1 MKIFIGYDSEYP
13 ESFEVCAESIRR
25 YNSNHEIIPLVKDKL
40 EEEGIYTRKYQG
52 ESTEFAFTRFLVPFL
67 SNYKGHALFCD
78 GDFMWRCDPQ
88 EIEDYVKA
96 RTLLF
101 MECPSV
107 WVVKH
112 PPFLTTPHEKMK
124 GKANMSYP
132 KKYWSSLM
140 YFNNDKCFTLTSD
153 LVNLWSGKD
162 LHEFAWASEIGDLP
176 AEYNAM
182 VNYYKFPTA
191 KAVHFTDGGPWLDIH
206 DDMLYSTEWLKIYKD
221 LQKTED

>member
-1 MKIFIGYDSEYP
+1 MKIFIGYENEYP

-25 YNSNHEIIPLVKDKL
+25 FNPNHEIIPLIKSEL
-40 EEEGIYTRKYQG
+40 EEKGLYTREYQG
-52 ESTEFAFTRFLVPFL
+52 ESTDFAFTRFLVPFL
-67 SNYKGHALFCD
+67 SDYKGYALFCD

-88 EIEDYVKA
+88 EIEDFAKQSNQ
-96 RTLLF
+96 F
-101 MECPSV
+101 PSV

-140 YFNNDKCFTLTSD
+140 YFNNDKCFSLTSD
-153 LVNLWSGKD
+153 LVNSWSGKD

-182 VNYYKFPTA
+182 VNYYKFPQA

-206 DDMLYSTEWLKIYKD
+206 DDMLYSTEWLKIYKN
-221 LQKTED
+221 LQKAKE

>member
-1 MKIFIGYDSEYP
+1 
-13 ESFEVCAESIRR
+13 
-25 YNSNHEIIPLVKDKL
+25 
-40 EEEGIYTRKYQG
+40 
-52 ESTEFAFTRFLVPFL
+52 
-67 SNYKGHALFCD
+67 
-78 GDFMWRCDPQ
+78 MWRCDPQ
-88 EIEDYVKA
+88 EIEDFAKQSNQ
-96 RTLLF
+96 F
-101 MECPSV
+101 PSV

-124 GKANMSYP
+124 GKANMPYP

-182 VNYYKFPTA
+182 VNYYKFPIA

-221 LQKTED
+221 LQKIKD

>member
-1 MKIFIGYDSEYP
+1 MKIFIGYENEYP

-25 YNSNHEIIPLVKDKL
+25 FNPNHEIIPLVKSEL
-40 EEEGIYTRKYQG
+40 EEKGLYTREYQG
-52 ESTEFAFTRFLVPFL
+52 ESTDFAFTRFLVPFL
-67 SNYKGHALFCD
+67 SDYKGYALFCD

-88 EIEDYVKA
+88 EIEDYAKQSNYS
-96 RTLLF
+96 
-101 MECPSV
+101 PSV

-112 PPFLTTPHEKMK
+112 PPFLTTPYKKMK

-140 YFNNDKCFTLTSD
+140 YFNNDKCFSLTRD
-153 LVNLWSGKD
+153 LVNSWSGKD

-182 VNYYKFPTA
+182 VNYYKFPNA

-206 DDMLYSTEWLKIYKD
+206 DDMLYSTEWLKIYKN
-221 LQKTED
+221 LQKAKE

>member
-1 MKIFIGYDSEYP
+1 MKIFIGYENEYP

-25 YNSNHEIIPLVKDKL
+25 FNPNHEIIPLVKSEL
-40 EEEGIYTRKYQG
+40 EEKGLYTREYQG
-52 ESTEFAFTRFLVPFL
+52 ESTDFAFTRFLVPFL
-67 SNYKGHALFCD
+67 SDYKGYALFCD

-88 EIEDYVKA
+88 EIEDYAKQSNYS
-96 RTLLF
+96 
-101 MECPSV
+101 PSV

-112 PPFLTTPHEKMK
+112 PPFLTTPYKKMK

-140 YFNNDKCFTLTSD
+140 YFNNDKCFSLTSD
-153 LVNLWSGKD
+153 LVNSWSGKD
-162 LHEFAWASEIGDLP
+162 LHEFAWASTIGDLP

-182 VNYYKFPTA
+182 VNYYKFNSP

-206 DDMLYSTEWLKIYKD
+206 DDMLYSTEWLKHYKN
-221 LQKTED
+221 LHKIKISS

>member
-1 MKIFIGYDSEYP
+1 MKIFIGYENEYP

-25 YNSNHEIIPLVKDKL
+25 FNQNHEIIPLVKSEL
-40 EEEGIYTRKYQG
+40 EEKGLYTREYQG
-52 ESTEFAFTRFLVPFL
+52 ESTDFAFTRFLVPFL
-67 SNYKGHALFCD
+67 SDYKGYALFCD

-88 EIEDYVKA
+88 EIEDYAKQSNYS
-96 RTLLF
+96 
-101 MECPSV
+101 PSV

-112 PPFLTTPHEKMK
+112 PPFLTTPYKKMK

-140 YFNNDKCFTLTSD
+140 YFNNDKCFSLTSD
-153 LVNLWSGKD
+153 LVNSWSGKD

-182 VNYYKFPTA
+182 VNYYKFPEA
-191 KAVHFTDGGPWLDIH
+191 KAVHFTDGGPSLDIH
-206 DDMLYSTEWLKIYKD
+206 DDMLYSTEWLKIYKN
-221 LQKTED
+221 LQKAKE

>member
-1 MKIFIGYDSEYP
+1 MKIFIGYENEYP
-13 ESFEVCAESIRR
+13 ESFEVCAEPIRR
-25 YNSNHEIIPLVKDKL
+25 FNQNHEIIPLVKSEL
-40 EEEGIYTRKYQG
+40 EEKGLYTREYQG
-52 ESTEFAFTRFLVPFL
+52 ESTDFAFTRFLVPFL
-67 SNYKGHALFCD
+67 SDYKGYALFCD

-88 EIEDYVKA
+88 EIEDYAKQSNYS
-96 RTLLF
+96 
-101 MECPSV
+101 PSV

-112 PPFLTTPHEKMK
+112 PPFLTTPYKKMK

-140 YFNNDKCFTLTSD
+140 YFNNDKCFSLTSD
-153 LVNLWSGKD
+153 LVNSWSGKD

-182 VNYYKFPTA
+182 VNYYKFPEA

-206 DDMLYSTEWLKIYKD
+206 DDMLYSTEWLKIYKN
-221 LQKTED
+221 LQKAKE

>member
-1 MKIFIGYDSEYP
+1 MKIFIGFETEYP
-13 ESFEVCAESIRR
+13 EAFEVCAESIRQ
-25 YNSNHEIIPLVKDKL
+25 YNPNHEIIPLVKSEL
-40 EEEGIYTRKYQG
+40 EEQGLYTRPYQG
-52 ESTEFAFTRFLVPFL
+52 ESTEFAFTRFLVPAL
-67 SNYKGHALFCD
+67 CEWKGYALFCD

-88 EIEDYVKA
+88 EIEDLVKQSSQS
-96 RTLLF
+96 
-101 MECPSV
+101 PSV

-112 PPFLTTPHEKMK
+112 PPFLTTPHEKMR

-153 LVNLWSGKD
+153 LVNSWSAKD

-182 VNYYKFPTA
+182 VNYYQFPA
-191 KAVHFTDGGPWLDIH
+191 ARAVHFTDGGPWLDIH
-206 DDMLYSTEWLKIYKD
+206 DNMLYSTEWLKHYKN
-221 LQKTED
+221 LQKTKESS

>member
-1 MKIFIGYDSEYP
+1 MKIFIGYENEYP

-25 YNSNHEIIPLVKDKL
+25 FNPNHEIIPLVKSEL
-40 EEEGIYTRKYQG
+40 EEKGLYTREYQG
-52 ESTEFAFTRFLVPFL
+52 ESTDFAFTRFLVPFL
-67 SNYKGHALFCD
+67 SDYKGYALFCD

-88 EIEDYVKA
+88 EIEDYAKQSNYS
-96 RTLLF
+96 
-101 MECPSV
+101 PSV

-112 PPFLTTPHEKMK
+112 PPFLTTPYKKMK

-140 YFNNDKCFTLTSD
+140 YFNNDKCFSLTSD
-153 LVNLWSGKD
+153 LVNSWSGKD

-182 VNYYKFPTA
+182 VNYYKFPNA

-221 LQKTED
+221 LQKIKD

>member
-1 MKIFIGYDSEYP
+1 MKIFIGYENEYP

-25 YNSNHEIIPLVKDKL
+25 FNPNHEIIPLVKSEL
-40 EEEGIYTRKYQG
+40 EEKGLYTREYQG
-52 ESTEFAFTRFLVPFL
+52 ESTDFAFTRFLVPFL
-67 SNYKGHALFCD
+67 SDYKGYALFCD

-88 EIEDYVKA
+88 EIEDYAKQSNYS
-96 RTLLF
+96 
-101 MECPSV
+101 PSV

-112 PPFLTTPHEKMK
+112 PPFLTTPYKKMK

-140 YFNNDKCFTLTSD
+140 YFNNDKCFSLTSD
-153 LVNLWSGKD
+153 LVNSWSGKD

-182 VNYYKFPTA
+182 VNYYKFPEA

-206 DDMLYSTEWLKIYKD
+206 DDMLYSPEWLKIYKN
-221 LQKTED
+221 LQKAKE

>member
-1 MKIFIGYDSEYP
+1 MKIFIGYENEYP

-25 YNSNHEIIPLVKDKL
+25 FNPNHEIIPLVKSEL
-40 EEEGIYTRKYQG
+40 EEEGLYTREYQG
-52 ESTEFAFTRFLVPFL
+52 ESTDFAFTRFLVPFL
-67 SNYKGHALFCD
+67 SDYKGYALFCD

-88 EIEDYVKA
+88 EIEDYAKQSNYS
-96 RTLLF
+96 
-101 MECPSV
+101 PSV

-112 PPFLTTPHEKMK
+112 PPFLTTPYKKMK

-140 YFNNDKCFTLTSD
+140 YFNNDKCFSLTSD
-153 LVNLWSGKD
+153 LVNSWSGKD

-182 VNYYKFPTA
+182 VNYYKFPEA

-206 DDMLYSTEWLKIYKD
+206 DDMLYSTEWLKIYKN
-221 LQKTED
+221 LQKAKE

>member
-1 MKIFIGYDSEYP
+1 MKIFVGFETEYP
-13 ESFEVCAESIRR
+13 EAFEVCAESIRQH
-25 YNSNHEIIPLVKDKL
+25 NPNHEIIPLIKSEL
-40 EEEGIYTRKYQG
+40 EEQGLYSRPYQG
-52 ESTEFAFTRFLVPFL
+52 ESTEFAFTRFLIPAL
-67 SNYKGHALFCD
+67 CEWKGYALFCD

-88 EIEDYVKA
+88 EIEDLVKQSSQS
-96 RTLLF
+96 
-101 MECPSV
+101 PSV

-140 YFNNDKCFTLTSD
+140 YFNNDKCFTLTNK
-153 LVNLWSGKD
+153 LVNSWSAKD

-182 VNYYKFPTA
+182 VNYYQFPSPR
-191 KAVHFTDGGPWLDIH
+191 AVHFTDGGPWLDIH
-206 DDMLYSTEWLKIYKD
+206 DNMLYSTEWLKHYKN
-221 LQKTED
+221 LQKTKESF

>member
-1 MKIFIGYDSEYP
+1 MKIFIGYENEYP

-25 YNSNHEIIPLVKDKL
+25 FNPNHEIIPLIKSEL
-40 EEEGIYTRKYQG
+40 EEKGLYTREYQG
-52 ESTEFAFTRFLVPFL
+52 ESTDFAFTRFLVPFL
-67 SNYKGHALFCD
+67 SDYKGYTLFCD

-88 EIEDYVKA
+88 EIEDYAKQSNYS
-96 RTLLF
+96 
-101 MECPSV
+101 PSV

-112 PPFLTTPHEKMK
+112 PPFLTTPYKKMK

-140 YFNNDKCFTLTSD
+140 YFNNDKCFSLTSD
-153 LVNLWSGKD
+153 LVNSWSGKD

-182 VNYYKFPTA
+182 VNYYKFPEA

-206 DDMLYSTEWLKIYKD
+206 DDMLYSTEWLKIYKN
-221 LQKTED
+221 LQKAKE

>member
-1 MKIFIGYDSEYP
+1 MKIFIGYENEYP

-25 YNSNHEIIPLVKDKL
+25 FNPNHEIIPLVKSEL
-40 EEEGIYTRKYQG
+40 EEKGLYTREYQG
-52 ESTEFAFTRFLVPFL
+52 ESTDFAFTRFLVPFL
-67 SNYKGHALFCD
+67 SDYKGYTLFCD

-88 EIEDYVKA
+88 EIEDYAKQSNYS
-96 RTLLF
+96 
-101 MECPSV
+101 PSV

-112 PPFLTTPHEKMK
+112 PPFLTTPYKKMK

-140 YFNNDKCFTLTSD
+140 YFNNDKCFSLTSD
-153 LVNLWSGKD
+153 LVNSWSGKD

-182 VNYYKFPTA
+182 VNYYKFPQA

-206 DDMLYSTEWLKIYKD
+206 DDMLYSTEWLKIYKN
-221 LQKTED
+221 LQKAKE

>member
-1 MKIFIGYDSEYP
+1 MKIFIGYENEYP

-25 YNSNHEIIPLVKDKL
+25 FNPNHEIIPLVKSEL
-40 EEEGIYTRKYQG
+40 EEKGLYTREYQG
-52 ESTEFAFTRFLVPFL
+52 ESTDFAFTRFLVPFL
-67 SNYKGHALFCD
+67 SDYKGYTLFCD

-88 EIEDYVKA
+88 EIEDYAKQSNYS
-96 RTLLF
+96 
-101 MECPSV
+101 PSV

-112 PPFLTTPHEKMK
+112 PPFLTTPYKKMK

-140 YFNNDKCFTLTSD
+140 YFNNDKCFSLTSD
-153 LVNLWSGKD
+153 LVNSWSGKD
-162 LHEFAWASEIGDLP
+162 LHEFAWASEIG

-182 VNYYKFPTA
+182 VNYYKFPEA

-206 DDMLYSTEWLKIYKD
+206 DDMLYSTEWLKIYKN
-221 LQKTED
+221 LQKAKE

>member
-1 MKIFIGYDSEYP
+1 MKIFIGFETEYP
-13 ESFEVCAESIRR
+13 EAFEVCAESIRQ
-25 YNSNHEIIPLVKDKL
+25 YNPNHEIIPLVKSEL
-40 EEEGIYTRKYQG
+40 EEQGLYTRPYQG
-52 ESTEFAFTRFLVPFL
+52 ESTEFAFTRFLIPAL
-67 SNYKGHALFCD
+67 CEWKGYALFCD

-88 EIEDYVKA
+88 EIEDLVKQSSQS
-96 RTLLF
+96 
-101 MECPSV
+101 PSV

-112 PPFLTTPHEKMK
+112 PPFLTTPHEKMR

-153 LVNLWSGKD
+153 LVNSWSAKD

-182 VNYYKFPTA
+182 VNYYQFPA
-191 KAVHFTDGGPWLDIH
+191 ARAVHFTDGGPWLDIH
-206 DDMLYSTEWLKIYKD
+206 DNMLYSTEWLKHYKN
-221 LQKTED
+221 LQKTKESF

>member
-1 MKIFIGYDSEYP
+1 MKIFIGYENEYP

-25 YNSNHEIIPLVKDKL
+25 FNPNHEIIPLIKSEL
-40 EEEGIYTRKYQG
+40 EEKGLYTREYQG
-52 ESTEFAFTRFLVPFL
+52 ESTDFAFTRFLVPFL
-67 SNYKGHALFCD
+67 SDYKGYALFCD

-88 EIEDYVKA
+88 EIEDYAKQSNYS
-96 RTLLF
+96 
-101 MECPSV
+101 PSV

-112 PPFLTTPHEKMK
+112 PPFLTTPYKKMK

-140 YFNNDKCFTLTSD
+140 YFNNDKCFSLTSD
-153 LVNLWSGKD
+153 LVNSWSGKD

-182 VNYYKFPTA
+182 VNYYKFPQA

-206 DDMLYSTEWLKIYKD
+206 DDMLYSTEWLKIYKN
-221 LQKTED
+221 LQKAKE

>member
-1 MKIFIGYDSEYP
+1 MRIFIGYDSEYP

-25 YNSNHEIIPLVKDKL
+25 YNSNHEIIPLIKNKL
-40 EEEGIYTRKYQG
+40 EKEGVYTRKYQG

-67 SNYKGHALFCD
+67 SEYKGYSLFCD
-78 GDFMWRCDPQ
+78 GDFLWRCDPQ
-88 EIEDYVKA
+88 EIEDFAKQSNQ
-96 RTLLF
+96 F
-101 MECPSV
+101 PSV

-124 GKANMSYP
+124 GKANMPYP

-153 LVNLWSGKD
+153 LVNSWSGKD

-182 VNYYKFPTA
+182 VNYYQFSSA

-206 DDMLYSTEWLKIYKD
+206 DNMLYSTEWLKIYKD
-221 LQKTED
+221 LQKIKD

>member
-1 MKIFIGYDSEYP
+1 MKIFIGYENEYP

-25 YNSNHEIIPLVKDKL
+25 FNPNHEIIPLVKSEL
-40 EEEGIYTRKYQG
+40 EEKGLYTREYQG
-52 ESTEFAFTRFLVPFL
+52 ESTDFAFTRFLVPFI
-67 SNYKGHALFCD
+67 SDYKGYALFCD

-88 EIEDYVKA
+88 EIEDYAKQSNYS
-96 RTLLF
+96 
-101 MECPSV
+101 PSV

-112 PPFLTTPHEKMK
+112 PPFLTTPYKKMK

-140 YFNNDKCFTLTSD
+140 YFNNDKCFSLTSD
-153 LVNLWSGKD
+153 LVNSWSGKD

-182 VNYYKFPTA
+182 VNYYKFPEA

-206 DDMLYSTEWLKIYKD
+206 DDMLYSTEWLKIYKN
-221 LQKTED
+221 LQKAKE

>member
-1 MKIFIGYDSEYP
+1 MKIFIGYENEYP

-25 YNSNHEIIPLVKDKL
+25 FNPNHEIIPLVKSEL
-40 EEEGIYTRKYQG
+40 EEKGLYTREYQG
-52 ESTEFAFTRFLVPFL
+52 ESTDFAFTRFLVPFL
-67 SNYKGHALFCD
+67 SDYKGYTLFCD

-88 EIEDYVKA
+88 EIEDYAKQSNYS
-96 RTLLF
+96 
-101 MECPSV
+101 PSV

-112 PPFLTTPHEKMK
+112 PPFLTTPYKKMK

-140 YFNNDKCFTLTSD
+140 YFNNDKCFSLTSD
-153 LVNLWSGKD
+153 LVNSWSGKD

-182 VNYYKFPTA
+182 VNYYKFPEA

-206 DDMLYSTEWLKIYKD
+206 DDMLYSTEWLKIYKN
-221 LQKTED
+221 LQKAKE